1 MHRLFC
7 DFVVRKPLKTGFL
20 AFKAHVMLQ
29 PRNISWADPE
39 GGGAGVSG
47 HPHRPLE
54 NHKNIEFLSKNGP
67 DPLKNHKVT
76 KPAFSVGTSS
86 ARL

>member
-20 AFKAHVMLQ
+20 AFEAHVMLQ

-39 GGGAGVSG
+39 GGGGRGVRT
-47 HPHRPLE
+47 PP
-54 NHKNIEFLSKNGP
+54 
-67 DPLKNHKVT
+67 
-76 KPAFSVGTSS
+76 PAPGKSQKYRVS
-86 ARL
+86 